1 DNTFTPDAITGTNG
15 NLTIDANGHW
25 TFTANSAF
33 NQLNVGDK
41 VEETFTVS
49 SVDGTPSTIKVTI
62 NGTNDAPTINA
73 QAHSVTEG
81 GSVLHG
87 QMVGQDID
95 TSATLT
101 YSTPQIDGLL
111 MNPDGSYNFNPSH
124 SAYQSLASG
133 VTKTLTIPVTVTD
146 EHNASNTQNLS
157 ITITGVNNSA
167 KITGV
172 DTGEVH
178 EGSAYTAPDGST
190 SGTSVDDR
198 SPDHAHGNIAE
209 LSNALIHT
217 EGHLTIVDADAG
229 ESHAQNGTYQGTHG
243 QVIMQSNG
251 DWSYYASIGQTAT
264 GRAID
269 HLGKEESLTDTIT
282 VQSADGTTHD
292 IHITIHGDN
301 DRPYC
306 SSEVQLNSGKED
318 QTQTFTTA
326 QLLANTVD
334 VDHNDAG
341 KLTLS
346 NLHADYGTVLDNKD
360 GTFTFTPNA
369 NYNGKVHFTYD
380 VVDAH
385 GGTTHTGATTT
396 LTPTDDKAIIT
407 EVNTENVTEDGSN
420 STHNRGVT
428 TELAHGALQVVDPDS
443 GQDKFQYSA
452 FGERAIHDPFGGM
465 LRIDSAGGWGYSVD
479 NARLQHLA
487 QGQVETV
494 VYRVYSYDGTPYDL
508 HIDVLGTNDAPTATK
523 VVLTNGTEDTQYQ
536 MQASQFG
543 FSDIDTGDTLHVIS
557 ITDLPPAAQG
567 KFVLDGHDIHA
578 GQAIA
583 AANINKLQFV
593 PAPNFNGDV
602 AFKYTVNDGHTD
614 STETQNTLHI
624 DAVADAATFTGDDT
638 GEVHEGSAYTAPDG
652 STGGTS
658 VDDRSPDHAHGNIAE
673 LSNALIHTEGHL
685 TIVDADTGESHAK
698 NGTYQGTHG
707 QVIMQSNGDWSYYAS
722 IGQTATG
729 RAIDHLG
736 KGESLTD
743 TITVQSADGTT
754 HDIHITI
761 HGDNDRPYCS
771 SEVQLNSGKE
781 DQTQT
786 FTTAQLLANTVDV
799 DHNDA
804 GKLTLSNLHA
814 DYGTVLDNKDGTFT
828 FTPNANYS
836 GKVHFTYDVVDAHG
850 GTTHTGAT
858 TTLTPT
864 DDKAIIT
871 EITTGSVT
879 EDGAYSTHNRGVT
892 TEIAHGAL
900 QVVDPDSG
908 QDKFQYSAY
917 GERAIHDPF
926 GGMLRISS
934 SGGWGYSVDNARL
947 QHLAQ
952 GQVETVIYRVYSYDG
967 TPYDLHID
975 VVGTNDAPTA
985 TKVVLTNGT
994 EDTQYQMQASQ
1005 FGFSDIDAGDT
1016 LHAIS
1021 ITDLPPATQGKFVL
1035 DGHDIHAG
1043 QAIAA
1048 ADISKLQ
1055 FVPAPDFNGDVAFKY
1070 TVNDGHTD
1078 STETQ
1083 STLHIDAVAD
1093 AATFTGDDTGEVHE
1107 GRAYTAPDGSTSGT
1121 SVDDRSP
1128 DHVHGNIAELSNALI
1143 HTEGHLTIVDADA
1156 GESHTQN
1163 GTYQGTHGQVIM
1175 QSNGDWS
1182 YYASIGQ
1189 TATGRAIDHLG
1200 KGESLTDTI
1209 TVQSADGTTHDI
1221 HITIHGDND
1230 RPYCSSEVQLNS
1242 GKEDQT
1248 QTFTTAQLLANT
1260 VDVDHNDAG
1269 KLTLSN
1275 LHADHGTV
1283 LDNKDGTFTFTPD
1296 HNYNGQVH
1304 FTYDVVD
1311 AHGGMT
1317 HSRANIN
1324 LTAVRDAATFT
1335 GDDTG
1340 AVKEDTGIS
1349 RSGRI
1354 DQLVASGTL
1363 AIHDPDG
1370 PQEEFFDFKSW
1381 GEHAIS
1387 DPFGGNLHI
1396 SQAGSWAYVVDNNNP
1411 ALQALKEGETRDVV
1425 YRVTSRDYSTHEI
1438 TITVTGTND
1447 VPTAAKVVLTN
1458 GTEDTQYQMQASQF
1472 GFSDIDTGDT
1482 LHAISIT
1489 DLPPAAQGKFVL
1501 DGHDIHAGQTI
1512 AATDII
1518 KLQFVPAPDFN
1529 GDVAFKYTV
1538 NDGHTDSAETQNTL
1552 HIDAVADAATFTGGD
1567 TGETHEGSAYTAP
1580 DGSTSGTSVDDRSP
1594 DHAHGNIAELSNDL
1608 IHTEGHLTI
1617 VDADTWES
1625 HAQSGT
1631 YQGAHGQ
1638 VIMQSNGDW
1647 SYYAS
1652 IGQTA
1657 TGRAIDH
1664 LGKGESLTDTITV
1677 KSADGTTHDI
1687 HITIHGDNDR
1697 PYCSSEV
1704 QLNSGKEAQ
1713 SQTFTATELLA
1724 NTIDVDSND
1733 LGKLTVA
1740 NLHVDHGSILD
1751 NQDGTYTFTP
1761 TKDYNGQVHFTYD
1774 VQDAHGGVTH
1784 TGASITLAAVND
1796 AATFTGDAGSI
1807 DEDTNLQHNV
1817 NVPGSSPVQDA
1828 LICNGHLVISDVDG
1842 QGEAALDL
1850 KGQPQISQDGTYGH
1864 FTITPSG
1871 AWTYTADNTST
1882 PIQDLDS
1889 GQTLTD
1895 SIEITSKDGTKHS
1908 ITVTI
1913 NGTTDDPI
1921 LHTLSDSG
1929 VQHSG
1934 TIEGNL
1940 ISGAGTHEGVSGA
1953 ATDTDSN
1960 AHLVLQDIQIKDPI
1974 AGYVTVTLGHPHS
1987 MTGIGTLAIEADGH
2001 YTFTPDAGFTG
2012 TVPSMVYRVGDTG
2025 SNSRNDSSQNSLTIE
2040 VNPSVQHTPV
2050 QHDEPSSPLTFEASV
2065 TIVEDSND
2073 PNEQHVS
2080 ASATD
2085 SQHHD
2090 VSHHGAAAYLDALG
2104 IKPDATS
2111 TTVDDQPADIDIV
2124 LAQVDQQDAATHD
2137 QAHLDMSDALEHH
2150 DANINHNQDDEHHH
2164 HNDID
2169 GLPDI
2174 DPNS

>member
-1 DNTFTPDAITGTNG
+1 MTKENNVKISTKLNKKEQPKTQPSAAVKEGKNKKVRLHSKLKINVPLTQSLMLILPSLAKHASAETLSPTDDSTLVHQEPISNQESAVHLSTDISKDENQKPITRNIHDSNAIVGQESSSSGSETTLKPSHHLSSSSHPQAHYIPASSIPSIESGEVTAPTNNVPTTPSLPVTFTPEVIKGIYGELHVDAGGKYTFVLNPLSPQFILLHQNQPGTDKFVLHLSNGSSVVVQIPVTGKQDVPTISGDLHGIVTEDSNVDSHGLLNAVGKIDVVDPDHDQSSVLAETITGKYGTLTIDSNGAWHYQVNNSLPNIQALTSLTSLHESFAIHTKDGTPQALEMTVGGIDDNAVVTGLDTGTLIEDSTLHAHGQLTVSDPDLNQDHFQSEQLQGHWGSLSIQPDGTWTYDLDNTNPKVQSLSKGSTVTDIITVHSADGTPHQIKLTIKGTNDAATVSNAAVAVDETDTAITTSGTLTSTDVDNPDNAFTPDSISGTNG
-15 NLTIDANGHW
+15 DLTIDANGHW

-95 TSATLT
+95 TSAILT

-178 EGSAYTAPDGST
+178 EGRAYTAPDGST

-209 LSNALIHT
+209 LSN
-217 EGHLTIVDADAG
+217 D
-229 ESHAQNGTYQGTHG
+229 
-243 QVIMQSNG
+243 
-251 DWSYYASIGQTAT
+251 
-264 GRAID
+264 
-269 HLGKEESLTDTIT
+269 
-282 VQSADGTTHD
+282 
-292 IHITIHGDN
+292 
-301 DRPYC
+301 
-306 SSEVQLNSGKED
+306 
-318 QTQTFTTA
+318 
-326 QLLANTVD
+326 
-334 VDHNDAG
+334 
-341 KLTLS
+341 
-346 NLHADYGTVLDNKD
+346 
-360 GTFTFTPNA
+360 
-369 NYNGKVHFTYD
+369 
-380 VVDAH
+380 
-385 GGTTHTGATTT
+385 
-396 LTPTDDKAIIT
+396 
-407 EVNTENVTEDGSN
+407 
-420 STHNRGVT
+420 
-428 TELAHGALQVVDPDS
+428 
-443 GQDKFQYSA
+443 
-452 FGERAIHDPFGGM
+452 
-465 LRIDSAGGWGYSVD
+465 
-479 NARLQHLA
+479 
-487 QGQVETV
+487 
-494 VYRVYSYDGTPYDL
+494 
-508 HIDVLGTNDAPTATK
+508 
-523 VVLTNGTEDTQYQ
+523 
-536 MQASQFG
+536 
-543 FSDIDTGDTLHVIS
+543 
-557 ITDLPPAAQG
+557 
-567 KFVLDGHDIHA
+567 
-578 GQAIA
+578 
-583 AANINKLQFV
+583 
-593 PAPNFNGDV
+593 
-602 AFKYTVNDGHTD
+602 
-614 STETQNTLHI
+614 
-624 DAVADAATFTGDDT
+624 
-638 GEVHEGSAYTAPDG
+638 
-652 STGGTS
+652 
-658 VDDRSPDHAHGNIAE
+658 
-673 LSNALIHTEGHL
+673 LIHTEGHL
-685 TIVDADTGESHAK
+685 TIVDADTGESHAQS
-698 NGTYQGTHG
+698 GTYQGAHG

-743 TITVQSADGTT
+743 SITV
-754 HDIHITI
+754 
-761 HGDNDRPYCS
+761 
-771 SEVQLNSGKE
+771 K
-781 DQTQT
+781 
-786 FTTAQLLANTVDV
+786 
-799 DHNDA
+799 
-804 GKLTLSNLHA
+804 
-814 DYGTVLDNKDGTFT
+814 
-828 FTPNANYS
+828 
-836 GKVHFTYDVVDAHG
+836 
-850 GTTHTGAT
+850 
-858 TTLTPT
+858 
-864 DDKAIIT
+864 
-871 EITTGSVT
+871 
-879 EDGAYSTHNRGVT
+879 
-892 TEIAHGAL
+892 
-900 QVVDPDSG
+900 
-908 QDKFQYSAY
+908 
-917 GERAIHDPF
+917 
-926 GGMLRISS
+926 
-934 SGGWGYSVDNARL
+934 
-947 QHLAQ
+947 
-952 GQVETVIYRVYSYDG
+952 
-967 TPYDLHID
+967 
-975 VVGTNDAPTA
+975 
-985 TKVVLTNGT
+985 
-994 EDTQYQMQASQ
+994 
-1005 FGFSDIDAGDT
+1005 
-1016 LHAIS
+1016 
-1021 ITDLPPATQGKFVL
+1021 
-1035 DGHDIHAG
+1035 
-1043 QAIAA
+1043 
-1048 ADISKLQ
+1048 
-1055 FVPAPDFNGDVAFKY
+1055 
-1070 TVNDGHTD
+1070 
-1078 STETQ
+1078 
-1083 STLHIDAVAD
+1083 
-1093 AATFTGDDTGEVHE
+1093 
-1107 GRAYTAPDGSTSGT
+1107 
-1121 SVDDRSP
+1121 
-1128 DHVHGNIAELSNALI
+1128 
-1143 HTEGHLTIVDADA
+1143 
-1156 GESHTQN
+1156 
-1163 GTYQGTHGQVIM
+1163 
-1175 QSNGDWS
+1175 
-1182 YYASIGQ
+1182 
-1189 TATGRAIDHLG
+1189 
-1200 KGESLTDTI
+1200 
-1209 TVQSADGTTHDI
+1209 SADGTTHDI

-1349 RSGRI
+1349 RSGGI

-1472 GFSDIDTGDT
+1472 GFFDIDTGDT
-1482 LHAISIT
+1482 LHSISIT
-1489 DLPPAAQGKFVL
+1489 DLPPTAQGKFVL
-1501 DGHDIHAGQTI
+1501 NGLGIHAGQAIT
-1512 AATDII
+1512 AADIT

-1538 NDGHTDSAETQNTL
+1538 NDGHADSAETQNTL

-1617 VDADTWES
+1617 VDADTGES

-1638 VIMQSNGDW
+1638 VIMQSNGEW

-1704 QLNSGKEAQ
+1704 QLNSGKEDQ

-1784 TGASITLAAVND
+1784 TGANITLAAVND
-1796 AATFTGDAGSI
+1796 AATFTGDSGSI
-1807 DEDTNLQHNV
+1807 REDTNIHHSVHTNGAANIPDVLVCH
-1817 NVPGSSPVQDA
+1817 
-1828 LICNGHLVISDVDG
+1828 GHLVISDVDR

-1850 KGQPQISQDGTYGH
+1850 KGKPYLSQDGTYGH
-1864 FTITPSG
+1864 FTITSSG
-1871 AWTYTADNTST
+1871 TWVYTANNNST
-1882 PIQDLDS
+1882 PIQDLDN

-1895 SIEITSKDGTKHS
+1895 RIEVTSKDGTKNS
-1908 ITVTI
+1908 ISVTI

-1921 LHTLSDSG
+1921 LHSLSDSG
-1929 VQHSG
+1929 IQHSG
-1934 TIEGNL
+1934 PIEGNL
-1940 ISGAGTHEGVSGA
+1940 ITGFGTHEGLSGA

-1960 AHLVLQDIQIKDPI
+1960 AHLVLQDIQIKDPV
-1974 AGYVTVTLGHPHS
+1974 AGYVTVTPGHPHS
-1987 MTGIGTLAIEADGH
+1987 MNGIGTLAIEADGH

-2012 TVPSMVYRVGDTG
+2012 TVPSMVYRVGDTNG
-2025 SNSRNDSSQNSLTIE
+2025 NSRNDSSQNSLTIE
-2040 VNPSVQHTPV
+2040 VNSPAPHAPV
-2050 QHDEPSSPLTFEASV
+2050 QHDEPDSPLTFEASV

-2073 PNEQHVS
+2073 TNEQHVS
-2080 ASATD
+2080 VSATD
-2085 SQHHD
+2085 PQHHD

-2111 TTVDDQPADIDIV
+2111 TTVDDQPADMDIV

-2150 DANINHNQDDEHHH
+2150 DANVNHNQDDEHHH